1 MTYWLHKNQ
10 WQCNECGKYAIQV
23 KTFIAGDHTLVVGEV
38 VEVNTHM
45 CNDCLCRENPFMF
58 AVIRGVMR

>member
-10 WQCNECGKYAIQV
+10 WQCNGCGKYDIQFN
-23 KTFIAGDHTLVVGEV
+23 TFSTTVS
-38 VEVNTHM
+38 VNTHM